1 MKPRTE
7 HPKKKNPS
15 NLYQPKSIMKAQKLC
30 MLASAFSAALFSM
43 STAQAADVTTEDV
56 KVTASRVEQELMDV
70 NMSVSVITA
79 DDIAHSEA
87 RTIGDLLKDVPGVQ
101 INSDGGQG
109 MKRAQIRGEDSFRT
123 LVMIDGQKIAEH
135 KSMSGSPMLIDP
147 SMVERIEVIKGPAS
161 VLYGSDAIGGAIN
174 IITKKGGNKPF
185 EAEVSAGMDNASNGK
200 TAAASIYGGI
210 NGWHYRLGLAHESG
224 DNLRTPAGKAPYTE
238 FSSFGANGYL
248 AYDISEN
255 ATVGMTLDHFDM
267 DFMSGSM
274 LPGYSNFFVNVPKW
288 KRDKVGIFTDIKNL
302 KEYLTRIRVDAFY
315 QTSNKQMQNHI
326 AVTGMPFMID
336 NFADNDLD
344 QYGISIQTDW
354 QLGENNYLVAGYEF
368 NYDDLD
374 ATSSVLAVAPRN
386 MGMGI
391 QKGTYYTSSGIY
403 QGSMSTHAVFASMES
418 MLPYDLTLTYGARY
432 TYVKTDMDKSYGVK
446 TYAQGSNA
454 SKGPI
459 VTSTPGSQHNDRVVF
474 NAGISYSGIDDL
486 VLRALWSQGFRS
498 PLLQERYI
506 PSSMGNTSMGQIL
519 GNPDLKPETS
529 DNFEIGAR
537 YQKGG
542 FMLDTATFLSLAD
555 DYIAAVSISPSEQQ
569 YDNMAEAKTFGIE
582 LSTSYQIGETGFT
595 PYINGTWMRRQ
606 YTNEDGFKTYKTST
620 PEFIARYG
628 VRWEGERNG
637 LGLRT
642 DLYAKSLTASEYD
655 DGDGGYNYRLG
666 GATTLNL
673 TAGVSFGAQKQFSF
687 DAGIYNIFDK
697 KYQEMQSIYEP
708 SRYFSVKLNARY

>member
-1 MKPRTE
+1 
-7 HPKKKNPS
+7 
-15 NLYQPKSIMKAQKLC
+15 MKAQKLC
-30 MLASAFSAALFSM
+30 MLASVFSAALFSM

-302 KEYLTRIRVDAFY
+302 NEYLTRIRVDAFY

-386 MGMGI
+386 MGMSI
-391 QKGTYYTSSGIY
+391 HKGTYYTSSGIY

-486 VLRALWSQGFRS
+486 VLRTLWSQGFRS

-542 FMLDTATFLSLAD
+542 FMLDTAAFLSLAD
-555 DYIAAVSISPSEQQ
+555 DYIAAVSISRSEQQ

-655 DGDGGYNYRLG
+655 DGGYNYRLG

>member
-302 KEYLTRIRVDAFY
+302 NEYLTRIRVDAFY

-386 MGMGI
+386 MGGMGI
-391 QKGTYYTSSGIY
+391 HKGTYYTSSGIY

-542 FMLDTATFLSLAD
+542 FMLDTAAFLSLAD
-555 DYIAAVSISPSEQQ
+555 DYIAAVSISRSEQQ

-655 DGDGGYNYRLG
+655 DGGDNYRLG

>member
-15 NLYQPKSIMKAQKLC
+15 NLYHPKSIMKAQKLC
-30 MLASAFSAALFSM
+30 MLASVFSAALFSM

-101 INSDGGQG
+101 INSDGCQG

-210 NGWHYRLGLAHESG
+210 SGWHYRLGLAHESG

-302 KEYLTRIRVDAFY
+302 NEYLTRIRVDAFY

-391 QKGTYYTSSGIY
+391 HKGTYYTSSGIY

-446 TYAQGSNA
+446 TYAQGLNA

-486 VLRALWSQGFRS
+486 VLRTLWSQGFRS

-542 FMLDTATFLSLAD
+542 FMLDTAAFLSLAD
-555 DYIAAVSISPSEQQ
+555 DYIAAVSISPTEQQ

-655 DGDGGYNYRLG
+655 DGGYNYRLG

>member
-1 MKPRTE
+1 
-7 HPKKKNPS
+7 
-15 NLYQPKSIMKAQKLC
+15 
-30 MLASAFSAALFSM
+30 
-43 STAQAADVTTEDV
+43 
-56 KVTASRVEQELMDV
+56 
-70 NMSVSVITA
+70 
-79 DDIAHSEA
+79 
-87 RTIGDLLKDVPGVQ
+87 
-101 INSDGGQG
+101 
-109 MKRAQIRGEDSFRT
+109 
-123 LVMIDGQKIAEH
+123 
-135 KSMSGSPMLIDP
+135 
-147 SMVERIEVIKGPAS
+147 
-161 VLYGSDAIGGAIN
+161 
-174 IITKKGGNKPF
+174 
-185 EAEVSAGMDNASNGK
+185 MDNASNGK

-302 KEYLTRIRVDAFY
+302 NEYLTRIRVDAFY

-386 MGMGI
+386 MVGMGI
-391 QKGTYYTSSGIY
+391 HKGTYYTSSGIY

-446 TYAQGSNA
+446 TYAQGLNA

-486 VLRALWSQGFRS
+486 VLRTLWSQGFRS

-542 FMLDTATFLSLAD
+542 FMLDTAAFLSLAD
-555 DYIAAVSISPSEQQ
+555 DYIAAVSISPTEQQ
-569 YDNMAEAKTFGIE
+569 YDNMAEANTFGIE
-582 LSTSYQIGETGFT
+582 LSTSYQIGKTGFT

-655 DGDGGYNYRLG
+655 DGGYNYRLG

>member
-302 KEYLTRIRVDAFY
+302 NEYLTRIRVDAFY

-446 TYAQGSNA
+446 TYAQGPNA

-542 FMLDTATFLSLAD
+542 FMLDTAVFLSLAD
-555 DYIAAVSISPSEQQ
+555 DYIAAVSISRSEQQ

-655 DGDGGYNYRLG
+655 DGGYNYRLG

>member
-15 NLYQPKSIMKAQKLC
+15 NLYHPKSIMKAQKLC
-30 MLASAFSAALFSM
+30 MLASVFSAALFSM

-238 FSSFGANGYL
+238 FSSFGVNGYL

-302 KEYLTRIRVDAFY
+302 NEYLTRIRVDAFY

-336 NFADNDLD
+336 NYADNDLD

-386 MGMGI
+386 MVGMGI
-391 QKGTYYTSSGIY
+391 HKGTYYTSSGIY

-474 NAGISYSGIDDL
+474 NAGISYSGIDNL

-542 FMLDTATFLSLAD
+542 FMLDTAAFLSLAD
-555 DYIAAVSISPSEQQ
+555 DYIAAVSISRSEQQ

-655 DGDGGYNYRLG
+655 DGGYNYRLG

>member
-1 MKPRTE
+1 
-7 HPKKKNPS
+7 
-15 NLYQPKSIMKAQKLC
+15 MKAQKLC

-288 KRDKVGIFTDIKNL
+288 KRDKVGIFTDIKNIN
-302 KEYLTRIRVDAFY
+302 EYLTRIRVDAFY

-386 MGMGI
+386 MGMGMGMGI

-486 VLRALWSQGFRS
+486 ALIFHLAAELRS
-498 PLLQERYI
+498 PR
-506 PSSMGNTSMGQIL
+506 SN
-519 GNPDLKPETS
+519 
-529 DNFEIGAR
+529 
-537 YQKGG
+537 
-542 FMLDTATFLSLAD
+542 
-555 DYIAAVSISPSEQQ
+555 
-569 YDNMAEAKTFGIE
+569 
-582 LSTSYQIGETGFT
+582 
-595 PYINGTWMRRQ
+595 
-606 YTNEDGFKTYKTST
+606 
-620 PEFIARYG
+620 
-628 VRWEGERNG
+628 
-637 LGLRT
+637 
-642 DLYAKSLTASEYD
+642 
-655 DGDGGYNYRLG
+655 
-666 GATTLNL
+666 
-673 TAGVSFGAQKQFSF
+673 
-687 DAGIYNIFDK
+687 
-697 KYQEMQSIYEP
+697 
-708 SRYFSVKLNARY
+708 

>member
-1 MKPRTE
+1 
-7 HPKKKNPS
+7 
-15 NLYQPKSIMKAQKLC
+15 MKAQKLC
-30 MLASAFSAALFSM
+30 MLASVFSAALFSM

-238 FSSFGANGYL
+238 FSSFGVNGYL

-302 KEYLTRIRVDAFY
+302 NEYLTRIRVDAFY

-336 NFADNDLD
+336 NYADNDLD

-386 MGMGI
+386 MVGMGI
-391 QKGTYYTSSGIY
+391 HKGTYYTSSGIY

-542 FMLDTATFLSLAD
+542 FMLDTAAFLSLAD
-555 DYIAAVSISPSEQQ
+555 DYIAAVSISRSEQQ

-655 DGDGGYNYRLG
+655 DGGYNYRLG

>member
-302 KEYLTRIRVDAFY
+302 NEYLTRIRVDAFY

-542 FMLDTATFLSLAD
+542 FMLDTAAFLSLAD

-655 DGDGGYNYRLG
+655 DGGYNYRLG

>member
-15 NLYQPKSIMKAQKLC
+15 NLYHPKSIMKAQKLC
-30 MLASAFSAALFSM
+30 MLASVFSAALFSM

-210 NGWHYRLGLAHESG
+210 SGWHYRLGLAHESG

-302 KEYLTRIRVDAFY
+302 NEYLTRIRVDAFY

-391 QKGTYYTSSGIY
+391 HKGTYYTSSGIY

-474 NAGISYSGIDDL
+474 NAGISYSGIDD
-486 VLRALWSQGFRS
+486 
-498 PLLQERYI
+498 
-506 PSSMGNTSMGQIL
+506 
-519 GNPDLKPETS
+519 
-529 DNFEIGAR
+529 
-537 YQKGG
+537 
-542 FMLDTATFLSLAD
+542 
-555 DYIAAVSISPSEQQ
+555 
-569 YDNMAEAKTFGIE
+569 
-582 LSTSYQIGETGFT
+582 
-595 PYINGTWMRRQ
+595 
-606 YTNEDGFKTYKTST
+606 
-620 PEFIARYG
+620 
-628 VRWEGERNG
+628 
-637 LGLRT
+637 
-642 DLYAKSLTASEYD
+642 
-655 DGDGGYNYRLG
+655 
-666 GATTLNL
+666 
-673 TAGVSFGAQKQFSF
+673 
-687 DAGIYNIFDK
+687 
-697 KYQEMQSIYEP
+697 
-708 SRYFSVKLNARY
+708 